1 MNSEMFLEH
10 TPIEEYK
17 VGSET
22 VYVKREDLYGQAPMP
37 PLAKLRGI
45 RIVLDNLY
53 KEGVRTI
60 GVLDTRVSKS
70 GQGVAAVRK
79 YEHPDMRLML
89 GFPMTKQQY
98 TNNDIPLQHSRAYDL
113 GAELYPQQA
122 TRQGIMY
129 YRFKRAVEERD
140 GVMLPHG
147 LPFAE
152 TARSVAREAS
162 TVPEELLQGSL
173 VLIVGTGTIL
183 AGILI
188 GLKVLPKKIVG
199 ISAGKAPLRQ
209 FQTINRLMNEI
220 MPFQRTDTSK
230 LKLHFPIMP
239 YDVADRFLC
248 PFPSHPNYDRK
259 AWHWMCACIDSL
271 PKPILFWNI
280 GA

>member
-1 MNSEMFLEH
+1 MPFLEN

-22 VYVKREDLYGQAPMP
+22 VYVKREDLYGQDPMP

-53 KEGVRTI
+53 KDGVRTV

-79 YEHPDMRLML
+79 YEHPDMTLML
-89 GFPMTKQQY
+89 GYPVTKANQSM
-98 TNNDIPLQHSRAYDL
+98 PSQHQKAGFL
-113 GAELYPQQA
+113 GARLYPQQA
-122 TRQGIMY
+122 TRQSIMY
-129 YRFKRAVEERD
+129 YKFKRIVEEQE

-147 LPFAE
+147 LPFVE
-152 TARSVAREAS
+152 TAKSVAKEAE

-173 VLIVGTGTIL
+173 VLIVGTGTML
-183 AGILI
+183 SGILM

-199 ISAGKAPLRQ
+199 ISAGKDVKGQLK
-209 FQTINRLMNEI
+209 TVNRIMNEA
-220 MPFQRTDTSK
+220 MPFVRRDTGT
-230 LKLHFPIMP
+230 LRLLNAVMP
-239 YDVADRFLC
+239 YDKESITSC
-248 PFPSHPNYDRK
+248 PFPSHRNYDRK
-259 AWHWMCACIDSL
+259 AWGWLKEHIGEL